1 MRGDKLAGP
10 QNEHLHKVKIRTWKG
25 PPYIKNPKTEMAG
38 VDWILAEN
46 WWPYQRPTFIT
57 PPFAGFISG
66 HSTYSSAAAEVI
78 TLLTGDEFF
87 PGGLGEFVAKKNSYL
102 TFEEGPTT
110 EVVLQWARY
119 KDAADQSALS
129 RIWGGIHPPQDDM
142 PGRLI
147 GKRVG
152 AQAFQKV
159 EQLIDNR

>member
-1 MRGDKLAGP
+1 
-10 QNEHLHKVKIRTWKG
+10 
-25 PPYIKNPKTEMAG
+25 

-46 WWPYQRPTFIT
+46 WWPYQRPSFIT

-87 PGGLGEFVAKKNSYL
+87 PGGLGEFIAKKNNYL
-102 TFEEGPTT
+102 TFEKGPTT
-110 EVVLQWARY
+110 DVVLQWARY

-147 GKRVG
+147 GKKIG
-152 AQAFQKV
+152 AQAFQKA
-159 EQLIDNR
+159 EQLIDKRNVYEKMSYP